1 MQEREKGGGA
11 MRESNDYTEDLDDL
25 IFDEDDGHP
34 SERWQHRAEMPGI
47 FVFFGFFSFPTLQ
60 NVSFRL

>member
-1 MQEREKGGGA
+1 MANLSYTMQEREKGGGA

-34 SERWQHRAEMPGI
+34 SER
-47 FVFFGFFSFPTLQ
+47 
-60 NVSFRL
+60 